1 MKFLAISLIV
11 HAPDPITSGQKSTT
25 ERFREVIGKP
35 GLQPVFADLGGP
47 GAAPRPPWPDTPGA
61 DPALASPAT

>member
-35 GLQPVFADLGGP
+35 GLQPVFADL
-47 GAAPRPPWPDTPGA
+47 A
-61 DPALASPAT
+61 